1 VLFELIQIVVH
12 DANLTAVKPLIEKG
26 AAFQQA
32 AIVDQGAGF
41 IV

>member
-1 VLFELIQIVVH
+1 MLFELIHVVVH
-12 DANLTAVKPLIEKG
+12 DRDFAAVKPLIEKG